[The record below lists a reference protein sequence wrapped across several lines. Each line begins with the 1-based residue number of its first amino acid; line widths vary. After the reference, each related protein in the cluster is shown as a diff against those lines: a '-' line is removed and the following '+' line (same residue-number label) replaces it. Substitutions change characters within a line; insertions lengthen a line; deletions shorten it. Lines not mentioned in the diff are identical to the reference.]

1 MGPDYGPRLR
11 AQIAVLRKAGTPEPR
26 GSHGP
31 VTRSPSGQW
40 SSVDPHA
47 QQIVRDGV
55 LEVVLF
61 PAPESVRL
69 AVDDIHVRDAVRAL
83 KKASASAA

>member
-1 MGPDYGPRLR
+1 MRWG
-11 AQIAVLRKAGTPEPR
+11 VLSDPCDLQTFSRQQLDKLETYL
-26 GSHGP
+26 
-31 VTRSPSGQW
+31 GQ
-40 SSVDPHA
+40 VE
-47 QQIVRDGV
+47 IVRDGV

-83 KKASASAA
+83 KKASASRTKHALDSQDR